1 MRKLI
6 FLCLFFFSAII
17 SISTN
22 DASKLSYE
30 DEEKIVFLHSSCEIR
45 ELFEELGLQD
55 EVSFQGFKQA
65 VIGFGKVEVKK
76 PILTL
81 IDFSKASTEER
92 FYVIDMENR
101 KVLFKSHVAHGR
113 NSGYNYATSFSN
125 VRGSHQS
132 SLGFFLTGR
141 TYYGRHGLS
150 LILHGL
156 EKGINDNAK
165 VRTIVIHGAD
175 YSDPRQIR
183 YRGRLGRSLGCPA
196 LPHALTRPIINT
208 IKDGSLL
215 YVFSERHNEEYLR
228 ESTILR
234 GVFNPQNSDVK

>member
-6 FLCLFFFSAII
+6 FLFVFFFLAII
-17 SISTN
+17 SIGTN
-22 DASKLSYE
+22 DASKLSRE
-30 DEEKIVFLHSSCEIR
+30 DGVEIVFSHSSCEIR
-45 ELFEELGLQD
+45 KLFEELGLQD

-65 VIGFGKVEVKK
+65 VIGFEKVETQK

-141 TYYGRHGLS
+141 TYHGRHGLS

-175 YSDPRQIR
+175 YSDPRQIPS
-183 YRGRLGRSLGCPA
+183 RGRLGRSWGCPA

-215 YVFSERHNEEYLR
+215 YIFSERHNEGYLR
-228 ESTILR
+228 ESSVLR
-234 GVFNPQNSDVK
+234 NVSF